1 MFYNSS
7 WLVVR
12 HGNSALRYKKIRK
25 QQEIMKSSHKI
36 IIGDARRLDSVG
48 NESVELIV
56 TSPPYP
62 MIEMWDKIFSKL
74 NHSIGDALISKDGQ
88 KAFNLMHNELDK
100 VWKECFRVLKPG
112 CIACINIGDAV
123 RTINGSFQM
132 YSNHARIINC
142 MCKLGFTQLPDIL
155 WRKQTNAPNKFM
167 GSGMLPAC
175 AYVTYEHEYILI
187 FRKGEKRKFTQNE
200 YKDNRRKSAF
210 FWEERNIWFSDV
222 WNDLKG
228 ASQQLCDK
236 TARERSAA
244 YPFELAYRLIC
255 MHTIYGDTILD
266 PFLGTGTSTTAAI
279 ASCRNSIGVDVEED
293 LKNTIN
299 EAIQA
304 SIKFGRKRTLD
315 RLAKHREFISDRI
328 NSGKKIKYQNTNHD
342 FGVVASQ
349 ETDIMMSIPK
359 KIQAVADLEYEV
371 QYVFVTPDL
380 DSQSFQLELSANS

>member
-1 MFYNSS
+1 
-7 WLVVR
+7 
-12 HGNSALRYKKIRK
+12 
-25 QQEIMKSSHKI
+25 MKSLHKI
-36 IIGDARRLDSVG
+36 FIGDARRLGSIE
-48 NESVELIV
+48 NESIELIV

-62 MIEMWDKIFSKL
+62 MIEMWDSVFSKL
-74 NHSIGDALISKDGQ
+74 NPSIGDALSNNNGQ
-88 KAFNLMHNELDK
+88 KAFSLMHDELDK

-132 YSNHARIINC
+132 YSNHARIINS
-142 MCKLGFTQLPDIL
+142 MCNVGFTQLPDIL
-155 WRKQTNAPNKFM
+155 WRKQTNAPTKFM

-187 FRKGEKRKFTQNE
+187 FRKGEKRRFSKN
-200 YKDNRRKSAF
+200 KDTRRKSAF

-266 PFLGTGTSTTAAI
+266 PFLGTGTSIAA
-279 ASCRNSIGVDVEED
+279 AVALCRNSIGVDIEED
-293 LKNTIN
+293 LKDTIH
-299 EAIQA
+299 EAILA
-304 SIKFGRKRTLD
+304 SLKIGRKKTMD
-315 RLAKHREFISDRI
+315 RLTKHREFISDRI
-328 NSGKKIKYQNTNHD
+328 NSGKQIKHQNPNHD
-342 FGVVASQ
+342 FGVVTSQ
-349 ETDIMMSIPK
+349 ETDIMMFIPK
-359 KIQAVADLEYEV
+359 DIMTVSNLVYEV
-371 QYVFVTPDL
+371 KYEFVSPHLNSKQD
-380 DSQSFQLELSANS
+380 QLELFANSDSN